1 MKRII
6 ALLLAA
12 MMLLALC
19 ACGSTNT
26 ETAKTTETDKPAAA
40 QSTES
45 AAEAESEAQATTQI
59 VVDALGREV
68 EVPLEVNRIVAL
80 SNVPRMV
87 VFLGLADKVV
97 GYSGM
102 DPEKVTPQTAY
113 AYATKELWA
122 DVPIVGTDAAGNT
135 DYYPE
140 QIISVQPDVILCG
153 YAQDDAEQL
162 AAQTGIPVVSVSMG
176 TLFQEDYNEALRL
189 IAKVCGVEDRAEEVI
204 TYVNDCLEDLDT
216 RTRDIPDEEKPSC
229 LAAAATFKGAHGI
242 EGVRMNDQILAA
254 VNAKDVTAGQ
264 VEGVTSM
271 EVDLEQILAWNPD
284 FIFCDYGGVKLVQNN
299 VAENPDFYAQLKAFN
314 NNQIYQYPSST
325 SYYSNLEI
333 PLANCYFVG
342 KLLYPEQFADIDVT
356 EKANEI
362 FKFFLGADNYMEV
375 LEDTGSGY
383 TTIDFGNNG

>member
-1 MKRII
+1 MKKQI
-6 ALLLAA
+6 ALLMALV
-12 MMLLALC
+12 MLLGLC
-19 ACGSTNT
+19 ACGNT
-26 ETAKTTETDKPAAA
+26 ATEETTAPTVSQET
-40 QSTES
+40 
-45 AAEAESEAQATTQI
+45 EAEPQATTQI

-102 DPEKVTPQTAY
+102 DPEKLTPQTAY
-113 AYATKELWA
+113 AYATKDLWA

-153 YAQDDAEQL
+153 YTQEAAEQL

-204 TYVNDCLEDLDT
+204 NYIDTCLADLNA
-216 RTRDIPDEEKPSC
+216 RTCDVPDEDKPTC

-271 EVDLEQILAWNPD
+271 EVNLEQILAWNPD

-299 VAENPDFYAQLKAFN
+299 AAENPAFYQQLTAYN
-314 NNQIYQYPSST
+314 ENQIYQYPSST

-342 KLLYPEQFADIDVT
+342 KLLYPEQFADIDIT

-362 FKFFLGADNYMEV
+362 FSFFLGVDNYMEV
-375 LEDTGSGY
+375 LENSGSGY
-383 TTIDFGNNG
+383 TTVDFGN

>member
-1 MKRII
+1 MKKII
-6 ALLLAA
+6 ALLLATL
-12 MMLLALC
+12 MLLSLC
-19 ACGSTNT
+19 ACGKTNPESPKRTDTQSTTSST
-26 ETAKTTETDKPAAA
+26 ETGNET
-40 QSTES
+40 
-45 AAEAESEAQATTQI
+45 QATTQI
-59 VVDALGREV
+59 IVDALGREV

-113 AYATKELWA
+113 AYATKDLWA

-140 QIISVQPDVILCG
+140 QIISVQPDVIICG
-153 YAQDDAEQL
+153 YAQDAADQL
-162 AAQTGIPVVSVSMG
+162 YAQTGIPVVSVSMG
-176 TLFQEDYNEALRL
+176 TLFGEDYNEALRI

-204 TYVNDCLEDLDT
+204 SYIDTCLEDLDA
-216 RTRDIPDEEKPSC
+216 RTRDVPAEEKPTC

-254 VNAKDVTAGQ
+254 VNANDVTAG
-264 VEGVTSM
+264 EGTSATSM

-284 FIFCDYGGVKLVQNN
+284 FIFCDYGGVKLVQND
-299 VAENPDFYAQLKAFN
+299 VAEHPDFYAQLTAFN
-314 NNQIYQYPSST
+314 NGQIYQYPSST

-362 FKFFLGADNYMEV
+362 FKFFLGVDDYMEV
-375 LEDTGSGY
+375 LEETGSGY

>member
-1 MKRII
+1 MKKII
-6 ALLLAA
+6 ALLLATL
-12 MMLLALC
+12 MLLSLC
-19 ACGSTNT
+19 ACGKTNPESPKRTDTQSTTSST
-26 ETAKTTETDKPAAA
+26 ETGN
-40 QSTES
+40 ES
-45 AAEAESEAQATTQI
+45 QATTQI
-59 VVDALGREV
+59 IVDALGREV

-113 AYATKELWA
+113 AYATKDLWA

-140 QIISVQPDVILCG
+140 QIISVQPDVIICG
-153 YAQDDAEQL
+153 YAQDAADQL
-162 AAQTGIPVVSVSMG
+162 YAQTGIPVVSVSMG
-176 TLFQEDYNEALRL
+176 TLFGEDYNEALRM

-204 TYVNDCLEDLDT
+204 SYIDTCLEDLDA
-216 RTRDIPDEEKPSC
+216 RTRDVPAEEKPTC

-254 VNAKDVTAGQ
+254 VNANDVTAG
-264 VEGVTSM
+264 EGTSATSM

-284 FIFCDYGGVKLVQNN
+284 FIFCDYGGVKLVQND
-299 VAENPDFYAQLKAFN
+299 VAEHPDFYAQLTAFN
-314 NNQIYQYPSST
+314 NGQIYQYPSST

-362 FKFFLGADNYMEV
+362 FKFFLGVDDYMEV
-375 LEDTGSGY
+375 LEETGSGY

>member
-6 ALLLAA
+6 ALLLTA
-12 MMLLALC
+12 MMLLGLC

-26 ETAKTTETDKPAAA
+26 ETAKTTEPTQAAA
-40 QSTES
+40 AKPTES
-45 AAEAESEAQATTQI
+45 AAETESEAQATTQI

-68 EVPLEVNRIVAL
+68 EVPLEVNRIIAL

-102 DPEKVTPQTAY
+102 DPEKLTPQTAY

-140 QIISVQPDVILCG
+140 QIIAVQPDVILCG
-153 YAQDDAEQL
+153 YAQDAAEQL

-189 IAKVCGVEDRAEEVI
+189 IGKVCGVEDRAEAVI
-204 TYVNDCLEDLDT
+204 SYVNDCLADLDA
-216 RTRDIPDEEKPSC
+216 RTRDVPDDEKPSC

-242 EGVRMNDQILAA
+242 EGVRMNDQILAS
-254 VNAKDVTAGQ
+254 VNAKDVTVGQ
-264 VEGVTSM
+264 VDGVVSM

-284 FIFCDYGGVKLVQNN
+284 FIFCDYGGVKLVQNS
-299 VAENPDFYAQLKAFN
+299 VAEKPDFYAQLTAYN

-362 FKFFLGADNYMEV
+362 FKFFLGTDNYMEV
-375 LEDTGSGY
+375 LENTGSGY
-383 TTIDFGNNG
+383 TTIDFSNN

>member
-1 MKRII
+1 MKKII
-6 ALLLAA
+6 ALLLATL
-12 MMLLALC
+12 MLLSLC
-19 ACGSTNT
+19 ACGKTNPESPKRTDTQSTTSST
-26 ETAKTTETDKPAAA
+26 ETGN
-40 QSTES
+40 ES
-45 AAEAESEAQATTQI
+45 QATTQI
-59 VVDALGREV
+59 IVDALGREV

-87 VFLGLADKVV
+87 VFLGLADKVA

-113 AYATKELWA
+113 AYATKDLWA

-140 QIISVQPDVILCG
+140 QIISVQPDVIICG
-153 YAQDDAEQL
+153 YAQDAADQL
-162 AAQTGIPVVSVSMG
+162 YAQTGIPVVSVSMG
-176 TLFQEDYNEALRL
+176 TLFGEDYNEALRM

-204 TYVNDCLEDLDT
+204 SYIDTCLEDLDA
-216 RTRDIPDEEKPSC
+216 RTRDVPAEEKPTC

-254 VNAKDVTAGQ
+254 VNANDVTAG
-264 VEGVTSM
+264 EGTSATSM

-284 FIFCDYGGVKLVQNN
+284 FIFCDYGGVKLVQND
-299 VAENPDFYAQLKAFN
+299 VAEHPDFYAQLTAFN
-314 NNQIYQYPSST
+314 NGQIYQYPSST

-362 FKFFLGADNYMEV
+362 FKFFLGVDDYMEV
-375 LEDTGSGY
+375 LEETGSGY

>member
-1 MKRII
+1 MKKII
-6 ALLLAA
+6 ALLLATL
-12 MMLLALC
+12 MLLSLC
-19 ACGSTNT
+19 ACGKINPKPPETTDTQPATSGT
-26 ETAKTTETDKPAAA
+26 ETGN
-40 QSTES
+40 ES
-45 AAEAESEAQATTQI
+45 QATTQVI
-59 VVDALGREV
+59 VDALGREV

-113 AYATKELWA
+113 AYATKDLWA

-140 QIISVQPDVILCG
+140 QIISVQPDVIICG
-153 YAQDDAEQL
+153 YAQDAADQL
-162 AAQTGIPVVSVSMG
+162 YAQTGIPVVSVSMG
-176 TLFQEDYNEALRL
+176 TLFGEDYNEALRM

-204 TYVNDCLEDLDT
+204 SYIDTCLEDLDA
-216 RTRDIPDEEKPSC
+216 RTRDVPAEEKPTC

-254 VNAKDVTAGQ
+254 VNANDVTAG
-264 VEGVTSM
+264 EGTSATSM

-284 FIFCDYGGVKLVQNN
+284 FIFCDYGGVKLVQND
-299 VAENPDFYAQLKAFN
+299 VAENPDFYAQLTAFN
-314 NNQIYQYPSST
+314 NGQIYQYPSST

-362 FKFFLGADNYMEV
+362 FKFFLGVDNYMEV
-375 LEDTGSGY
+375 LEETGSGY